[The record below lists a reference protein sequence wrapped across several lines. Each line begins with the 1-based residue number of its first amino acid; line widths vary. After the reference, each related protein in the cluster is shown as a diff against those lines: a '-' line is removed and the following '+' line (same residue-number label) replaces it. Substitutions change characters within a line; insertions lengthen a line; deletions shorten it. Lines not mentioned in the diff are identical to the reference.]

1 MTAVLLAL
9 VTALCYGLANYAG
22 ALMTR
27 AHPLGGVLLVGQTV
41 GVVGAG
47 ALLAASGGALPA
59 DQPLVLGALAGVCN
73 AVSLACLYAAA
84 AAGPISIVAPIGATG
99 AVVPVAVALLAGER
113 PALVQLLGIP
123 LAVGGV
129 VLAAARESGGTAHA
143 APRTLLLAAG
153 SALTFGGFL
162 ALFGAASDA
171 SAPWALFSSRATLV
185 ACTAAVVL
193 GRGLPVAV
201 PRGGSRRSRCPACC
215 CWSAPCR
222 TASPPRRGWSASSR
236 CSPRSLPSSPS
247 GWRSSCS
254 ASGWPAASRSASS
267 PRCSAWCCSPRA
279 ERRPPIMVEG
289 AGVRAVPPG
298 SACTRTALQ
307 SHACSRAC
315 PSTAPR
321 GEPP

>member
-22 ALMTR
+22 ALVTR
-27 AHPLGGVLLVGQTV
+27 AHPLAGVLLVGQTV

-47 ALLAASGGALPA
+47 ALLAVSGGALPA

-153 SALTFGGFL
+153 SALSFGGFL

-193 GRGLPVAV
+193 GRRLPVAV
-201 PRGGSRRSRCPACC
+201 PVERLAAVALPGLLLLVGTVSYGIATTQGLVSVVAVLATLAPVVTVGLAVVVLGERLARRQQ
-215 CWSAPCR
+215 
-222 TASPPRRGWSASSR
+222 
-236 CSPRSLPSSPS
+236 
-247 GWRSSCS
+247 
-254 ASGWPAASRSASS
+254 
-267 PRCSAWCCSPRA
+267 
-279 ERRPPIMVEG
+279 V
-289 AGVRAVPPG
+289 GVV
-298 SACTRTALQ
+298 TALLGVVLL
-307 SHACSRAC
+307 AA
-315 PSTAPR
+315 
-321 GEPP
+321 G